1 MKVMCID
8 ASGKTDFGCASP
20 LVEGDTYTASQC
32 PIYDESYKLVEIPT
46 NELGHPISFR
56 KRRFIPLSNI
66 DEMEVLENERQ
77 LVSSN

>member
-1 MKVMCID
+1 MCID

-46 NELGHPISFR
+46 TATLLTSSHNC
-56 KRRFIPLSNI
+56 SNTI
-66 DEMEVLENERQ
+66 VACMWR
-77 LVSSN
+77 

>member
-1 MKVMCID
+1 MKVICID
-8 ASGKTDFGCASP
+8 ASGHVFNYP
-20 LVEGDTYTASQC
+20 LEEGAV
-32 PIYDESYKLVEIPT
+32 YDVYQSTSFADSWKVVGFEFSKRGVPANYK
-46 NELGHPISFR
+46 